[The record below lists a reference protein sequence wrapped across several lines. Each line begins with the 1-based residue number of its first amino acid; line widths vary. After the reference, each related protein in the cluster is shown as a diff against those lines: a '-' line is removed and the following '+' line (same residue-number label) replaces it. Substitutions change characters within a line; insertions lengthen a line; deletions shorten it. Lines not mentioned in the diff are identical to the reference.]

1 MARLHLLAS
10 TLFAAL
16 CLLMH
21 AAPAAAGPNEDRTI
35 QAAHEVLQQFQQL
48 QIPQIPE
55 SLLAN
60 VHAVAIIPD
69 VIKLGFVVGGQRGHG
84 VIVVR
89 EVNGA
94 WRAPLFVTITGGSIG
109 WQAGA
114 QATDFVLVFK
124 SQKSV
129 DGLMRGTFTLG
140 ADAAI
145 AAGPV
150 GRRAGAATDAEL
162 KAEIYSYSRTRG
174 LFAGVSLEGSA
185 LQVDDRANAAYY
197 GLTLP
202 GAPPPAIP
210 PAAHQLVQII
220 AALATRTAAPAQFL
234 GAPTTVP
241 AAALEPIVGQNGAS
255 QAALARAATNL
266 SPFLDEPWRRY
277 LALPGEVYDP
287 SRRPSPEAVAAS
299 LQRFSAVAGN
309 PQYQSLTGR
318 AEFQATYQSLQ
329 KLSNELRG
337 GNSTQLALPPPPQ
350 SSFSSGG
357 TAVSR

>member
-1 MARLHLLAS
+1 MIRLRQIVVLAIS
-10 TLFAAL
+10 ALFVL
-16 CLLMH
+16 Y
-21 AAPAAAGPNEDRTI
+21 APSRATAGPNEDRTM

-89 EVNGA
+89 QADGA
-94 WRAPLFVTITGGSIG
+94 WRAPIFITITGGSIG

-129 DGLMRGTFTLG
+129 DGLLRGTFTLG

-150 GRRAGAATDAEL
+150 GRRAGAATDVEL
-162 KAEIYSYSRTRG
+162 KAEIYSYSRSRG

-185 LQVDDRANAAYY
+185 LQIDDHANASYY
-197 GLTLP
+197 GLTVP
-202 GAPPPAIP
+202 GGPPPTVP
-210 PAAHQLVQII
+210 PAAQQLVQII
-220 AALATRTAAPAQFL
+220 AALASRTSPPAQFL
-234 GAPTTVP
+234 GASTTVP
-241 AAALEPIVGQNGAS
+241 AAALEPVVKQNSSS
-255 QAALARAATNL
+255 QAALTRAATDL
-266 SPFLDEPWRRY
+266 SPILDEPWRKY
-277 LALPGEVYDP
+277 LALPAEVYDP
-287 SRRPSPEAVAAS
+287 TRRPSPQAIELT
-299 LQRFSAVAGN
+299 LQRFNMVAQN
-309 PQYQSLTGR
+309 PQYQALNSR
-318 AEFQATYQSLQ
+318 PQFQATYQLLQ
-329 KLSNELRG
+329 KLSDELR
-337 GNSTQLALPPPPQ
+337 STSSGQLALPSPPQ
-350 SSFSSGG
+350 
-357 TAVSR
+357 VVR